1 MATSIYD
8 LLGVIADL
16 DAALSDNTVDRKQA
30 IPTHLKTVDKL
41 NYRVPDF
48 KPDLDWLNV
57 SEPLTFSN
65 HLKGQIVILDFFT
78 YCCINCMHILP
89 DLEAV
94 EKEFPPQSGVVVIG
108 VHSAKFLNEKVT
120 ANILSAVLRYNIQ
133 HPVVNDSDAQMWQA
147 LAVSCW
153 PTLVFLGPSGQL
165 IYSLAGEG
173 HRSWI
178 LEFLRLAVEH
188 YSSHLQHHSLPLSL
202 ERHKTPV
209 SSLSFPGKVCFWPER
224 DWLVVADTGNHRIVV
239 VDKSGVVQFVVGSG
253 HSGLKDGDF
262 TSAEFSAPQGVTCDQ
277 SCIYVADTG
286 NHCVRKIDLELKRVV
301 TLVGTG
307 LQGTD
312 KEGGKQH
319 KDQEI
324 ASPWDVVLGPSLDEG
339 SPVLFI
345 AMAGTHQ
352 IWVYFFKNSTW
363 YHGKSYATGTCIRF
377 AGSGQEENRN
387 NSYAEK
393 ASFAQ
398 PSGLAFSFKDP
409 SRRLYVADSESSSIR
424 TVSLAKGAVAGLV
437 GGERDPKNLFAYG
450 DVDGKGFQAK
460 LQHPLGVA
468 YLNGK
473 LVVAD
478 SYNHKIKLIDL
489 ETLMCTTF
497 AGTGHQGSTLDTS
510 DLTKCQFNEPGGVA
524 VDEHDQM
531 IYVADTNNHAIKAIS
546 LVKKTIYQLP
556 IVFPSDK
563 EANNNPEKNTSSS
576 QLLGNSRLP
585 RDEAV
590 PLPDVT
596 VPTSSRTVTLTVP
609 LKLPD
614 GSHINKDAPNSWK
627 ICSLDEPSANLL
639 DQKGNLHSVAS
650 DGLSKGL
657 AALTFTLPQGIT
669 PGVYTIKVTV
679 QIFVC
684 LDEEDVCLPPSLAH
698 FKQVLKLT

>member
-1 MATSIYD
+1 MATSVYD
-8 LLGVIADL
+8 LLAVIADL
-16 DAALSDNTVDRKQA
+16 DTALTESNVDRKRT
-30 IPTHLKTVDKL
+30 ILTHLHKVDAL
-41 NYRVPDF
+41 DYRIPDF
-48 KPDLDWLNV
+48 KSGLDWLNV
-57 SEPLTFSN
+57 SEPLTLSK
-65 HLKGQIVILDFFT
+65 HLKGHIVVLDFFT

-94 EKEFPPQSGVVVIG
+94 EEKFPPQSGVVVVG

-133 HPVVNDSDAQMWQA
+133 HPVVNDSDALLWQA

-173 HRSWI
+173 HRAWI
-178 LEFLRLAVEH
+178 LEFLQLAVEH
-188 YSSHLQHHSLPLSL
+188 YSPHLQHHSLPFSL
-202 ERHKTPV
+202 EKHKTPV
-209 SSLSFPGKVCFWPER
+209 SSLSFPGKVCLWPER
-224 DWLVVADTGNHRIVV
+224 HCLVIADTGNHRIVV
-239 VDKSGVVQFVVGSG
+239 VDKTGVVQFVIGSG
-253 HSGLKDGDF
+253 NSGLKDGDF
-262 TSAEFSAPQGVTCDQ
+262 ISAEFSAPQGVACDK

-286 NHCVRKIDLELKRVV
+286 NHCLRRIDVDQKRVI

-312 KEGGKQH
+312 LEGGKQN

-324 ASPWDVVLGPSLDEG
+324 ASPWDVILGASPDEG

-352 IWVYFFKNSTW
+352 VWVYYFTKCTW
-363 YHGKSYATGTCIRF
+363 YHGRSYSAGTCIRF

-387 NSYAEK
+387 NSYPEK

-398 PSGLAFSFKDP
+398 PSGLAFSNKDP

-468 YLNGK
+468 YMDGK

-478 SYNHKIKLIDL
+478 SYNHKVKLVDL
-489 ETLMCTTF
+489 DTQMCTTF
-497 AGTGHQGSTLDTS
+497 AGTGHQGSTLDKS
-510 DLTKCQFNEPGGVA
+510 DITKCEFNEPGGVA
-524 VDEHDQM
+524 ADEQEKM
-531 IYVADTNNHAIKAIS
+531 IYVADTNNHAIKVIS

-556 IVFPSDK
+556 VVFPSAK
-563 EANNNPEKNTSSS
+563 EENNNPGKNDSSS
-576 QLLGNSRLP
+576 QLLEHERLKKN
-585 RDEAV
+585 DMV

-596 VPTSSRTVTLTVP
+596 LPATSHAITLTVP
-609 LKLPD
+609 LNLP
-614 GSHINKDAPNSWK
+614 GGTHINTEAPNSWK
-627 ICSLDEPSANLL
+627 LSSLDESSTRLQ
-639 DQKGNLHSVAS
+639 DQKGKLHSIAS
-650 DGLSKGL
+650 DGLSKGH
-657 AALTFTLPQGIT
+657 ATVSFTLPEGTT
-669 PGVYTIKVTV
+669 PG
-679 QIFVC
+679 
-684 LDEEDVCLPPSLAH
+684 EA
-698 FKQVLKLT
+698 